1 MQKPPASRC
10 QSKRERKD
18 IPMNKTG
25 TQTLETHRLILR
37 PFKIEDAEDMFN
49 NWASDP
55 EVTRFLTW
63 PTHSSVDITR
73 MVLNDWISHYEDG
86 DFFQWAIV
94 LKETGSVIG
103 NIAVVHLIEQL
114 EEAEIGYCMGKAFW
128 GRGIMPEA
136 LRAVMD
142 YLFDTVSL
150 HRITAHHDVNNP
162 KSGRV
167 MAKAGMLK
175 EGIQRGAGRN
185 NQGIC
190 DVCCYALLQS
200 DRTPV
205 ERHTSPA
212 PVIVRF
218 AREED
223 LEAVNKLRKV
233 VNDLHVKGKP
243 DVFKPGFCDE
253 LRDYLFTIWK
263 DPDQE
268 IVVAEAEGKVCGFA
282 ILHHINRP
290 ENPFMFE
297 RDFLDIDEFCVDEN
311 FRRQGVASAMIR
323 FILDFI
329 KEKGFKRLEL
339 NMWEFNRG
347 ALAFY
352 EAAGFKT
359 FRRYM
364 EIME

>member
-1 MQKPPASRC
+1 
-10 QSKRERKD
+10 
-18 IPMNKTG
+18 MNKTG

-37 PFKIEDAEDMFN
+37 PFKIEDADDMFN

-55 EVTRFLTW
+55 EVTRYLTW
-63 PTHSSVDITR
+63 PAHSSVDVTR

-86 DFFQWAIV
+86 TYFNWAIE
-94 LKETGSVIG
+94 LRETGSVIG
-103 NIAVVHLIEQL
+103 NIAVVQLREDIEQV
-114 EEAEIGYCMGKAFW
+114 EIGYCMSRTFW

-136 LRAVMD
+136 LRAVME
-142 YLFDTVSL
+142 YLFTVVGIN
-150 HRITAHHDVNNP
+150 RISAHHDVNNP

-167 MAKAGMLK
+167 MAKAGLKK
-175 EGIQRGAGRN
+175 EGVHIGAGRN
-185 NQGIC
+185 NQGVIDIC
-190 DVCCYALLQS
+190 AYGLVRSEYN
-200 DRTPV
+200 PP
-205 ERHTSPA
+205 ERHAHA
-212 PVIVRF
+212 PVTVRF

-233 VNDLHVKGKP
+233 VNDLHVEGKP

-253 LRDYLFTIWK
+253 LRDHLFTIWN

-297 RDFLDIDEFCVDEN
+297 RDFLDIDEFCVDES
-311 FRRQGVASAMIR
+311 FRRRGVASALIH
-323 FILDFI
+323 FTLNFV

-339 NMWEFNRG
+339 NMWEFNRS

-364 EIME
+364 EITE